1 MSDATLTMAQCA
13 TLIKE
18 LSSNDE
24 FRRRYEEKP
33 AAALVELGVP
43 FHTVVNLN
51 AACLVPRQLADKATF
66 QQAHAELDGEATR
79 KYLTMTVPRART
91 AASEG

>member
-13 TLIKE
+13 TLIRE
-18 LSSNDE
+18 LASNDE

-43 FHTVVNLN
+43 FHTVINLN
-51 AACLVPRQLADKATF
+51 AACLVPRRLADKETF
-66 QQAHAELDGEATR
+66 QKAQAELDSEATR
-79 KYLTMTVPRART
+79 QYLTMTVPRART
-91 AASEG
+91 GASDA